1 MRRRRRRVELSISQ
15 TIPLAGQ
22 IDNVGYETIIGG
34 IKEVAMNRVIQNGIA
49 VAVCVFAAVAPAYAS
64 GAGEQGGAERAVYV
78 INGALGDNAFYD
90 SGQSGMDRVAD
101 EFGVE
106 TRTIETNFDA
116 AQYEPAL
123 AAAVQYADVIF
134 VISYGF
140 EDQLREYADRYP
152 DKTFVNLD
160 TVVANDAA
168 TITSVDFIEE
178 EGAFLAGAVAG
189 LATTQTSLDGVNPRP
204 IIGAV
209 GGDDDP
215 VINAF
220 IFAYTNGARSVL
232 PNVTV
237 ERRYLGS
244 WDDTAKGKQATLQL
258 YDAGSDV
265 VFQIAAAA
273 GLGVLQAAGERG
285 LYAIGVDTNQND
297 IVPGHVIASNTK
309 NVGQAIYEVYT
320 TIRDGSYQPGVVL
333 EYGLAEG
340 GVDIV
345 FDAEVEVLPDSIVQQ
360 VLDIRQEIIDGERVI
375 ERYRGD

>member
-1 MRRRRRRVELSISQ
+1 MKRCMILGIVFALVGVGNV
-15 TIPLAGQ
+15 LAG
-22 IDNVGYETIIGG
+22 GSGEAETV
-34 IKEVAMNRVIQNGIA
+34 ERV
-49 VAVCVFAAVAPAYAS
+49 
-64 GAGEQGGAERAVYV
+64 VYV

-90 SGQSGMDRVAD
+90 SGQSGMERIAA
-101 EFGVE
+101 EYGVE
-106 TRTIETNFDA
+106 IRTIETNFDA

-123 AAAVQYADVIF
+123 EAAVRFADVIF

-160 TVVANDAA
+160 TVVQNDGGS
-168 TITSVDFIEE
+168 ITSVDFIEE
-178 EGAFLAGAVAG
+178 EGAYLAGVVAG
-189 LATTQTSLDGVNPRP
+189 LLTTETALDGVNPQAV
-204 IIGAV
+204 IGSV
-209 GGDDDP
+209 GGDVDP

-220 IFAYTNGARSVL
+220 MFAYENGATSVA
-232 PNVTV
+232 PGITT

-244 WDDTAKGKQATLQL
+244 WDDTAKGKQAALQL
-258 YDAGSDV
+258 YDAGADV

-309 NVGQAIYEVYT
+309 NVGQAIYEVYSS
-320 TIRDGSYQPGVVL
+320 IADGSYEAGAVL
-333 EYGLAEG
+333 EYGLAQG

-345 FDAEVEVLPDSIVQQ
+345 FDSQIEVLPVSLVDEVMAVRQQ
-360 VLDIRQEIIDGERVI
+360 IIDGDLEI
-375 ERYRGD
+375 ERYSGD